1 MVITQ
6 INSLASFSPYLR
18 LSNDNK
24 DRYWRKI
31 RPQFSRKQDVSSD
44 DQNVSMTSKQNPST
58 ILSALRIPKIF
69 FVQSAIDVLGL
80 GFIDAGYSGDWSR
93 IGVIS
98 EENEELLKVAA
109 IVVVPLCLY
118 LILSFSNLEK
128 EEKQ

>member
-24 DRYWRKI
+24 DRSRRKI
-31 RPQFSRKQDVSSD
+31 GPQFSRKQGISSD
-44 DQNVSMTSKQNPST
+44 DQNVSATSKQKPST
-58 ILSALRIPKIF
+58 ILSALKIPKIF
-69 FVQSAIDVLGL
+69 VRV
-80 GFIDAGYSGDWSR
+80 YGDWSR
-93 IGVIS
+93 IGVVS

-109 IVVVPLCLY
+109 FVVVPLCLY
-118 LILSFSNLEK
+118 LILSLSNLEK